1 MAPVDVSNEPRLNGL
16 PTTAALP
23 RIPRSRSILP
33 VLLAL
38 AHLAAPPIWGTD
50 AYVDNMKFA
59 AEMARRG
66 NWREAL
72 YRWQKAAVVSP
83 NNPKIQ
89 NNLGVAHEA
98 LGNVAQAMLHYD
110 QAIGWKGEQSVVA
123 TNRARAERFWSQVED
138 AGDAEV
144 PTYAPS
150 GIVPGDAEGLSSAKK
165 KGKTFRA
172 TVKLP
177 VPARI
182 DLGTRRKLLVA
193 SFRTDESHLLDI
205 NRELVRFIRSE
216 LSKRTE
222 LDVLDVTPPPAI
234 PEQSL
239 ADMIRNDEFW
249 KHLGNEYDADVI
261 VSGIME
267 YSRRDSSSFEDVDI
281 VSATTGQK
289 VRQTQ
294 FVEQELFAYGMD
306 VIFMD
311 GRTGELLFRDRLQRS
326 SVFRGSQNDPITAF
340 YDLSDS
346 IAPDLLAIVKPR
358 VREDVRFVFK
368 K

>member
-1 MAPVDVSNEPRLNGL
+1 MFML
-16 PTTAALP
+16 
-23 RIPRSRSILP
+23 
-33 VLLAL
+33 VLLPLSSIRAS
-38 AHLAAPPIWGTD
+38 D
-50 AYVDNMKFA
+50 AYVENMKFA
-59 AEMARRG
+59 ANMAKRG
-66 NWREAL
+66 SWREAL
-72 YRWQKAAVVSP
+72 FRWEKAAALSP
-83 NNPKIQ
+83 KNAKIQ

-98 LGNVAQAMLHYD
+98 LGNVAQAMAHYD
-110 QAIGWKGEQSVVA
+110 RAIEWTSKDSVVA
-123 TNRARAERFWSQVED
+123 TNRARAERFWSQIEEV
-138 AGDAEV
+138 GDADT

-150 GIVPGDAEGLSSAKK
+150 GVVPGDPEGLQHAKK

-182 DLGTRRKLLVA
+182 DLGTRRSLLVA

-216 LSKRTE
+216 FSKRTQ
-222 LDVLDVTPPPAI
+222 LDVLGVSPPPAI

-239 ADMIRNDEFW
+239 EDMIRNHEFW
-249 KHLGNEYDADVI
+249 KHLGREYDADVI
-261 VSGIME
+261 VSGIMH

-294 FVEQELFAYGMD
+294 FVEQELFSYAMD
-306 VIFMD
+306 VILMD
-311 GRTGELLFRDRLQRS
+311 GRNGELLHRDRIQRS
-326 SVFRGSQNDPITAF
+326 SVFRGTQNDPITAF

-358 VREDVRFVFK
+358 VREDVRFVYK